1 MIKEAHL
8 SLLGITTQE
17 LWLPGP
23 QFFHL
28 LNGDENAK
36 SFTNYLPVQGLKMRS
51 VYISKQTVAVTCMA
65 RYALG
70 QSAGQWTGTP
80 DICLERERP
89 GEIFF

>member
-28 LNGDENAK
+28 LNGDENAS
-36 SFTNYLPVQGLKMRS
+36 SFTNYLPVQGLKMRP
-51 VYISKQTVAVTCMA
+51 VYISKQTLAVTCMA
-65 RYALG
+65 RYVLG
-70 QSAGQWTGTP
+70 QSAG
-80 DICLERERP
+80 
-89 GEIFF
+89 